1 MYLICWDTDC
11 PVELQGILRNWSR
24 LCSSQLE
31 GERSWEDTLLVT
43 RLLFPIVPRRRTN
56 SGRLVHARHEQ
67 RQAVAASTWSSHVAS
82 AVNPYIRRAV
92 AQLRANFVVRR
103 SQTRTPLALLSLEDW
118 KAERKGIR
126 SPVSALPFRISS
138 PSPPLLFPLPPNN
151 YFPTG
156 DPLYL
161 ASLPTTTTPSQAQQ
175 PTR

>member
-56 SGRLVHARHEQ
+56 SGRLVHARHEH

-82 AVNPYIRRAV
+82 AINPYIRRAV
-92 AQLRANFVVRR
+92 AQLRANFVRR

-126 SPVSALPFRISS
+126 SPVSALPFRILLHPLFSFP
-138 PSPPLLFPLPPNN
+138 PSPLTTT
-151 YFPTG
+151 FPTG
-156 DPLYL
+156 DPLYS